1 MRIFFHANLAR
12 LRPIQLL
19 SKMEK
24 WDLRTE
30 LDWNSKFDFTL
41 IRISFLYKTTKRLFC
56 SYETFS
62 IWLRSPLQY
71 FKSYFFFF
79 FFNAELPQDPKSRSS
94 QSIQTA
100 ESGSDESLNTSSSD
114 TVTSGNLTKDQSSLS
129 HPDLSEIHKTRAAT
143 LPARG
148 FRTGKYSQL
157 LSYDT
162 VVVT

>member
-79 FFNAELPQDPKSRSS
+79 FSTQSFHKIPNRVPVSRFKPRSLDPMNPWTPHRVTLWHPGISRRIKALSLT
-94 QSIQTA
+94 QT
-100 ESGSDESLNTSSSD
+100 S
-114 TVTSGNLTKDQSSLS
+114 VRF
-129 HPDLSEIHKTRAAT
+129 TR
-143 LPARG
+143 PARPP
-148 FRTGKYSQL
+148 YL
-157 LSYDT
+157 LAASGQVNT
-162 VVVT
+162 VNFYRMTLLW

>member
-79 FFNAELPQDPKSRSS
+79 FQRRASTRSQIAFQSVDSNRGVWIRWILEHLIEWHCDIRESHEGSKLSLSPRPQWDSQDPRGHLTCSRL
-94 QSIQTA
+94 Q
-100 ESGSDESLNTSSSD
+100 D
-114 TVTSGNLTKDQSSLS
+114 
-129 HPDLSEIHKTRAAT
+129 R
-143 LPARG
+143 
-148 FRTGKYSQL
+148 
-157 LSYDT
+157 
-162 VVVT
+162 